1 MKNIFTLFIISLFH
15 ITTFSQQISRI
26 EPQNWWVGMKYN
38 TITLLMYGNNISDL
52 EPSFIYKGVELVKMD
67 KVENENYLFV
77 TLKINPSAKAGSI
90 KINFSKN
97 NKIVLS
103 KYFPLLEREK
113 GSANR
118 SGFTPKDAILLIVPD
133 RFSNGDVNNDII
145 PEMTEKTIDRNNE
158 DKRHGG
164 DIQGIINHLDYIQ
177 SLGFTYIWDT
187 PLVENN
193 EPTYSYHGYA
203 ATDFYKIDP
212 RFGTN
217 EQFKLLVKEAGK
229 RGIGVIWDVVLNH
242 CGDKYYFIQDLPS
255 KDWINYPE
263 SRTRTNHLKTTL
275 TDPYATEIDKKEYTD
290 GWFDDHMPDLNQ
302 RNPLMAK
309 YLIQNAIWWVEYAG
323 ISGLRV
329 DTYSYSDKNFLTTW
343 TKAILAEYPNFN
355 IVGEE
360 MADKTYLTSYWQKDK
375 INMDGY
381 KSYLPTLMDFSLNDN
396 IVSSLNRTDEWFS
409 TWRDTYQS
417 IAQDYQFPHPDY
429 QLIFPDN
436 HDLDRFYSRLNKN
449 FDNWKLGIAIYM
461 TMRGIP
467 EFLYGTEVLMTNEKP
482 GSDGQRRG
490 DFYGGWENDL
500 KDAKTGLGLSKEEK
514 EAQNYFSKLLNW
526 RKTNTAIHNGK
537 LKHYSPEKNDV
548 YVYFRYNEKQK
559 VMVLLNKNKENV
571 NLDMKKYYEMI
582 PAKFKAKDIITGK
595 EFEVVN
601 ILEIKAKT
609 AMILEIN

>member
-1 MKNIFTLFIISLFH
+1 
-15 ITTFSQQISRI
+15 
-26 EPQNWWVGMKYN
+26 
-38 TITLLMYGNNISDL
+38 
-52 EPSFIYKGVELVKMD
+52 
-67 KVENENYLFV
+67 
-77 TLKINPSAKAGSI
+77 
-90 KINFSKN
+90 
-97 NKIVLS
+97 
-103 KYFPLLEREK
+103 
-113 GSANR
+113 
-118 SGFTPKDAILLIVPD
+118 
-133 RFSNGDVNNDII
+133 
-145 PEMTEKTIDRNNE
+145 
-158 DKRHGG
+158 
-164 DIQGIINHLDYIQ
+164 
-177 SLGFTYIWDT
+177 
-187 PLVENN
+187 
-193 EPTYSYHGYA
+193 
-203 ATDFYKIDP
+203 
-212 RFGTN
+212 
-217 EQFKLLVKEAGK
+217 
-229 RGIGVIWDVVLNH
+229 
-242 CGDKYYFIQDLPS
+242 
-255 KDWINYPE
+255 
-263 SRTRTNHLKTTL
+263 
-275 TDPYATEIDKKEYTD
+275 
-290 GWFDDHMPDLNQ
+290 
-302 RNPLMAK
+302 
-309 YLIQNAIWWVEYAG
+309 
-323 ISGLRV
+323 
-329 DTYSYSDKNFLTTW
+329 
-343 TKAILAEYPNFN
+343 
-355 IVGEE
+355 
-360 MADKTYLTSYWQKDK
+360 
-375 INMDGY
+375 
-381 KSYLPTLMDFSLNDN
+381 MDFSLNDN

-449 FDNWKLGIAIYM
+449 FDNWKLGIAMYM